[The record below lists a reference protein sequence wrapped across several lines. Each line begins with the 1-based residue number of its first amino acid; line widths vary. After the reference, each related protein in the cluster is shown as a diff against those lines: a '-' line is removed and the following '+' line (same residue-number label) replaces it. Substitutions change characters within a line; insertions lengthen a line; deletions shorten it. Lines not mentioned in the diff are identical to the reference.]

1 MRRGRSMA
9 DKVLVIGGGIA
20 GIQASLDLAES
31 GAEVLLV
38 EKSASIGGKMA
49 ALDKNF
55 PTFDCSI
62 CIEAPKMSDVTHN
75 KNITVLTLAELT
87 EVKGEEG
94 NFEVT
99 INQKP
104 RFVTDACTRC
114 DLCVQA
120 CPQLRKNEFDAGV
133 GARKAIYT
141 PFSQAE
147 PGPYLIDIES
157 CLNDPPNYIACG
169 RCTDVCGPEAIDFNM
184 GPTVIKEKVV
194 SIIASTGFDLLNASL
209 LPEFGYSS
217 DPDILTSYELERMLN
232 ASGPTDGEVIKPSNG
247 KHPEKVL
254 FVLCAGSR
262 DNRFVPYCSR
272 TCCMY
277 SIKEASQ
284 LVDHGIRDV
293 TVLYMDIRAYGKGF
307 DELYSRSQKDVRY
320 IRSRPAS
327 VKRKG
332 DSIVV
337 RYATDDGSLKE
348 ENYDMVVLATASIP
362 SKGTGELANVL
373 GVELSEDGFFKNE
386 VEDPVS
392 TTREGIFVAGCAS
405 GPKDIPDSV
414 TEAGAASSKALKYV
428 RDKEWIEEP
437 PPPPLDVSG
446 EPRIGVFLC
455 DCGSNI
461 AGVVNV
467 KEVEEE
473 IRKRPNVVYVEENK
487 YTCAGSTQDSIVEK
501 IKENKLNRVVVGACS
516 PKTHGVTFQRVC
528 SRAGLNPYLFEMAN
542 VRNMDSWVHKNEKVP
557 ATEKAVDIVNMA
569 VSKAR
574 LLTPMDDIEFP
585 VVRAGIVIGGGP
597 AGMAAAT
604 SLSNMGIE
612 THLIEK
618 SGEVGG
624 LLNSI
629 DTVSPSTVKGREVL
643 AKLDHDLKKSSATVH
658 TNTTVKEITGFVGN
672 FSVTL
677 SDGEKMEAGA
687 IIMATGADP
696 YQPTEFG
703 YGNDPKVVTSLDLEK
718 NYSKLEGDKY
728 AIMSCIGSRNG
739 EKGCSRFCCSTMLQ
753 QAIDL
758 RERGKTVRVFYKDI
772 RAYERNAENLY
783 KKAGEMGVQFFRYDP
798 LNTADQAIEFD
809 GSSLTFVDELSSTK
823 MKAPA
828 DHLVLNIGLKP
839 KDEEI
844 FSQLK
849 LSRDMEGFLLEV
861 HPKLGPVEAAVQG
874 VFLAGTVQ
882 GPKGVK
888 ESISQGY
895 ATAAKAAKL
904 LFRGKISK
912 EPIIPQIDQKK
923 CVKCL
928 RCADVCPYGAIKG
941 ERGKWIELVPAA
953 CMGCGNCVA
962 ECNIEGAISM
972 PNFTDSQIMTQID
985 AATAEKPDEKLV
997 VFACNWCSYAG
1008 ADQAGISK
1016 IQYPPSAR
1024 VIRTMC
1030 SSRISQKLVMYAFSK
1045 NPGAVLVTGC
1055 HINDCHYIDANEY
1068 TEKRV
1073 ERWRHFLEAKNVN
1086 PERLQLWWVSAA
1098 EGNRFASKIREM
1110 DALIKSLSREEIT
1123 STETKLKGVVRR

>member
-1 MRRGRSMA
+1 MA
-9 DKVLVIGGGIA
+9 DKVLIIGGGIA
-20 GIQASLDLAES
+20 GIQASLDLAEA

-38 EKSASIGGKMA
+38 EKTASIGGKMA

-75 KNITVLTLAELT
+75 PNIKVLTLAEVT

-94 NFEVT
+94 NFQVT

-114 DLCVQA
+114 DLCTQA
-120 CPQLRKNEFDAGV
+120 CPQIRKNEFDAGV

-141 PFSQAE
+141 PFPQAE
-147 PGPYLIDIES
+147 PGPYVIDIES
-157 CLNDPPNYIACG
+157 CLNDPPNYLPCG
-169 RCTDVCGPEAIDFNM
+169 RCTDACGPDAIDFNM
-184 GPTVIKEKVV
+184 KPNVITENVA
-194 SIIASTGFDLLNASL
+194 SIIVATGFDLFNASL
-209 LPEFGYSS
+209 LDEFGYSS
-217 DPDILTSYELERMLN
+217 DPDILTSYELERLIN
-232 ASGPTDGEVIKPSNG
+232 AAGPTDGEVIKPSNG
-247 KHPEKVL
+247 KHPDSVL

-262 DNRFVPYCSR
+262 DTRFVPYCSR

-277 SIKEASQ
+277 SIKEATQ
-284 LVDHGIRDV
+284 LVDHGIKNV

-327 VKRKG
+327 VKRSG
-332 DSIVV
+332 DNISV
-337 RYATDDGSLKE
+337 RYATNDGSIME
-348 ENYDMVVLATASIP
+348 EEYGMVVLATASIP
-362 SKGTGELANVL
+362 SKGTPKLAKTL
-373 GVELSEDGFFKNE
+373 GIELSEDGFFKNRL
-386 VEDPVS
+386 EDPVS
-392 TTREGIFVAGCAS
+392 TTRNGIFVAGCAS

-414 TEAGAASSKALKYV
+414 TEASAATAQALRYV
-428 RDKEWIEEP
+428 KKREWIEEP
-437 PPPPLDVSG
+437 LPPPLDVSG
-446 EPRIGVFLC
+446 DPRIGVFLC

-461 AGVVNV
+461 AGVVDV
-467 KEVEEE
+467 KRVADE
-473 IRKRPNVVYVEENK
+473 IRAMPNVVYVEENK
-487 YTCAGSTQDSIVEK
+487 YTCAGSTQDSIKEK
-501 IKENKLNRVVVGACS
+501 IIEKKLNRLVVGACS

-542 VRNMDSWVHKNEKVP
+542 VRNMDSWVHKKEKVP

-574 LLTPMDDIEFP
+574 LLTPLEDIEFP
-585 VVRAGIVIGGGP
+585 VIRTGIVIGGGP
-597 AGMAAAT
+597 AGIAAAS
-604 SLSNMGIE
+604 SLSRMGIE
-612 THLIEK
+612 VHLVEK
-618 SGEVGG
+618 EEKLGG

-629 DTVSPSTVKGREVL
+629 DIISPELESAGNTL
-643 AKLDHDLKKSSATVH
+643 QKLKEGLQKSGAIVH
-658 TNTTVKEITGFVGN
+658 TSTRVDEITGFVGN
-672 FSVTL
+672 FSCKL
-677 SDGEKMEAGA
+677 SDGEKIDAGA
-687 IIMATGADP
+687 IILATGADP
-696 YQPTEFG
+696 YQPTEFK
-703 YGNDPKVVTSLDLEK
+703 YGEVPEVITSLDLEK
-718 NYSKLEGDKY
+718 NYSKIEGDKY
-728 AIMSCIGSRNG
+728 AMISCVGSRNG
-739 EKGCSRFCCSTMLQ
+739 ERGCSRFCCSTMLQ
-753 QAIDL
+753 QAISL
-758 RERGKTVRVFYKDI
+758 KEKGKIVRVFYKDI
-772 RAYERNAENLY
+772 RAYERNAEELY
-783 KKAGEMGVQFFRYDP
+783 RKAGEKGVQFFRYDP
-798 LNTADQAIEFD
+798 SKLPNEALEFD
-809 GSSLTFVDELSSTK
+809 GSSLTFLDHLSSAK
-823 MKAPA
+823 MKAPV

-844 FSQLK
+844 FTQLK
-849 LSRDMEGFLLEV
+849 LSRDSEGFLLEV

-888 ESISQGY
+888 ESIAQGY

-904 LFRGKISK
+904 LFSGKINK
-912 EPIIPQIDQKK
+912 EPIIPQIDEKK

-928 RCADVCPYGAIKG
+928 RCAEVCPYGAIKG
-941 ERGKWIELVPAA
+941 ERGKWINLVPAA

-962 ECNIEGAISM
+962 ECNIEGAITM
-972 PNFTDSQIMTQID
+972 PNFTDTEIMTQID
-985 AATAEKPDEKLV
+985 AATAEKPEEKLV

-1030 SSRISQKLVMYAFSK
+1030 SSRISQKLVMYAFSR

-1073 ERWRHFLEAKNVN
+1073 ERWRHFLEAKKVN
-1086 PERLQLWWVSAA
+1086 PDRLQLWWVSAA

-1110 DALIKSLSREEIT
+1110 DALIKSLSRDEIF
-1123 STETKLKGVVRR
+1123 STESKLKGVVKR